1 MGEIGQLYAEGRGR
15 TTELVSGLSPEQAAV
30 PVPTCPQWS
39 VHDVVAHLA
48 GVCSDVLAGNI
59 EGVASAPWTAAQVEA
74 RRDRSMAEL
83 VEEWS
88 TAAPQ
93 VEAIAPLFPGR
104 VGTQW
109 VLDMTT
115 HEHDIRCAL
124 GAPGARDTEAIGMS
138 VEFLMG
144 GFAATVVRAGLPP
157 IEVRADDQSWVLGG
171 EGSTDLEQLLL
182 GAEPPLNGDVEPEG
196 SVEAPAF
203 EWFRALT
210 GRRSIEQIRAFKWSV
225 DPEPYLQAFT
235 FGPFRPAAAPIV
247 E

>member
-15 TTELVSGLSPEQAAV
+15 ITELVSGLPPEQAVV

-48 GVCSDVLAGNI
+48 GVCTDVLEGRI
-59 EGVASAPWTAAQVEA
+59 DGVASDPWTAAQVDA

-93 VEAIAPLFPGR
+93 VEAMAEFFPGR

-109 VLDMTT
+109 VLDLTS
-115 HEHDIRCAL
+115 HEHDLRCAL
-124 GAPGARDTEAIGMS
+124 DAPGARDSEAVAMGL
-138 VEFLMG
+138 EFMIG
-144 GFAATVVRAGLPP
+144 GFAATVVSAGLPP
-157 IEVRADDQSWVLGG
+157 LEVRAGEQSWVVGG
-171 EGSTDLEQLLL
+171 EGSTDLEALLM
-182 GAEPPLNGDVEPEG
+182 GAEPPLNTGVEPQG
-196 SVEAPAF
+196 SVEASAF

-210 GRRSIEQIRAFKWSV
+210 GRRSLDQIRAFKWSV
-225 DPEPYLQAFT
+225 DPEPYLPAFT
-235 FGPFRPAAAPIV
+235 FGPFRPAAKPIP